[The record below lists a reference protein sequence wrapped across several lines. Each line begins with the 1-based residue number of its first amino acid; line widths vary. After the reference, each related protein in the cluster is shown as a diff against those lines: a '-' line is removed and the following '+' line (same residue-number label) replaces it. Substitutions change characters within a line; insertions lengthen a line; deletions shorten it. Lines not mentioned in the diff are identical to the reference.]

1 MNKLLSFL
9 LIFFSVSTVFGQN
22 KRNGISYQALIVDTT
37 VEQLPGFN
45 NSNVPLINTQICLSF
60 SILDQN
66 NNIEYTEYVRT
77 STDELGMVNEVIGNG
92 QQISPNTWDQINWSS
107 SSKSLKVDLDLE
119 GNCSNFETISNEP
132 LTAVPF
138 ALFSAYSD
146 VPGVPGKSSYEIW
159 LENGNQGSEEDFL
172 DALKGD
178 DGNSGESAF
187 ESWISQGNEGDLNDF
202 LNSLIGVNGESAYQS
217 WLNVGNTGSEADFIN
232 SLKGSNGADG
242 DDFSFDLPDGSG
254 NGDKLEWV
262 WNNNQ
267 WTTRVITPDNTNI
280 ILTSG
285 PGTNNQFI
293 CQNDSIDEITYGFTE
308 TVSGVTVTGL
318 PAGITFVLNNDELS
332 ITGSITA
339 AIIERTSFEYT
350 VQVPQQ
356 GGPNKTAVG
365 ELIFD
370 PAPSISLASGDQNLS
385 SCLNEP
391 IETVE
396 YQLENTANSAN
407 VSGLPPG
414 ITSSIV
420 GERLVLS
427 GTPDPGMA
435 DGSSFNYEITTLPG
449 TCDSVNIQGSMSFS
463 DCSTCYPTA
472 NAGIDATICSG
483 NNFNIA
489 GNVGNAT
496 SISWS
501 TSGNGT
507 FNNPTIAN
515 PIYIHTNDDL
525 NNGFVTLTV
534 RAENNT
540 CGDVEVETDS
550 MVLNITNCNSITA
563 TLINNEEA
571 IVFANNIT
579 FGAEIQTDNIQAIS
593 VAGLCYNT
601 TGGPTTADSKV
612 SENYFNGGFW
622 DDNPPV
628 FEMQLNSVPVDS
640 IFVRAYVETLGGD
653 TIYGDQISIAN
664 QDPNRNHIYNFSTNS
679 GDFSPEDYEIL
690 TTSEFT
696 FPNIISLNN
705 LLWNYDV
712 NAPPN
717 YSNIVRVNFPN
728 LDRISQN
735 LYLSNEF
742 SLREFNAPKLRD
754 IVGDM
759 RIDQNGIEKII
770 LPKLEI
776 MGKSRNARSNY
787 SNECRISKNNF
798 LTQIDLSSLERSR
811 FRFKIYENQLLNE
824 IILPNFSHAGV
835 PRDNPQPQYIGYERT
850 GYGRFEI
857 FDNQNLETISMLTS
871 NTFEGFVRIRNNPNL
886 NTVNFSNVVTVTNGY
901 FEIYS
906 NSSLTNVDFSELI
919 TVDGVSNSSLT
930 VSRIQINNNPSL
942 LNLSFPNLV
951 GSDEFHLMIA
961 DNDLLNDINLPEVT
975 KMFHLQI
982 YNENILGNITL
993 PQLDE
998 IAFKLNIYANNNLTD
1013 LILPSLITTGSNVF
1027 NQNSFYLHSNPLLS
1041 NIDLNNLY
1049 KVYTEIRVT
1058 NNNLLD
1064 LNDFPCNMFIFVNDG
1079 FDCTF
1084 DTITVN
1090 DNLDNNYCFQ
1100 DEDLIPPIDIIT
1112 SPIQNI
1118 TSDKAESGG
1127 TITSLS
1133 KMLSRGIVWSTTQT
1147 PTLNDNSSEN
1157 GNLNG
1162 NYTSYLYNLNPNT
1175 TYYVRAYGTDCE
1187 GTYYG
1192 NTISFTTSN

>member
-1 MNKLLSFL
+1 MKILSKFILLL
-9 LIFFSVSTVFGQN
+9 LFSVYQLFGQN
-22 KRNGISYQALIVDTT
+22 KRNGISYQALIIDTRI
-37 VEQLPGFN
+37 EQLPGYDN
-45 NSNVPLINTQICLSF
+45 VNVPLVNSEICLSF
-60 SILDQN
+60 SIIDEN
-66 NNIEYTEYVRT
+66 GSTEYREYVRT
-77 STDELGMVNEVIGNG
+77 STDALGMINEIIGNG
-92 QQISPNTWDQINWSS
+92 QQISSNTWDEINWSS
-107 SSKSLKVDLDLE
+107 SSKSLKVELDIY
-119 GNCSNFETISNEP
+119 GNCSQFETISNEP

-138 ALFSAYSD
+138 ALYSAKSD
-146 VPGVPGKSSYEIW
+146 IPGPPGKSAYDIW
-159 LENGNQGSEEDFL
+159 LENGNNGSINDFL
-172 DALKGD
+172 ESLIGE
-178 DGNSGESAF
+178 DGISGESAY
-187 ESWISQGNEGDLNDF
+187 EAWKKLGNEGDLEDF
-202 LNSLIGVNGESAYQS
+202 LKSLKGTNGESAYQS
-217 WLNVGNTGSEADFIN
+217 WLNIGNIGSETDFIN
-232 SLKGSNGADG
+232 SLKGANGLDG
-242 DDFSFDLPDGSG
+242 EDFSFDLPDGSG

-262 WNNNQ
+262 WSNNQ
-267 WTTRVITPDNTNI
+267 WTTRVITPDNTSI

-293 CQNDSIDEITYGFTE
+293 CQNDPISTISYGFTD

-318 PAGITFVLNNDELS
+318 PNGINFELNNNELS

-339 AIIERTSFEYT
+339 PVDERTSFEYT
-350 VQVPQQ
+350 VQLPQE

-365 ELIFD
+365 KLIFD
-370 PAPSISLASGDQNLS
+370 PSPEINLSSGDQNLS
-385 SCLNEP
+385 SCLNEE
-391 IETVE
+391 IESVE
-396 YQLENTANSAN
+396 YLLVNTSNSVN
-407 VSGLPPG
+407 VTGLPPG
-414 ITSSIV
+414 INSSIV
-420 GERLVLS
+420 GNQLILS
-427 GTPDPGMA
+427 GTPDAGMA
-435 DGSSFNYEITTLPG
+435 DGSTFNYEITTLPG
-449 TCDSVNIQGSMSFS
+449 TCDPISIQGTMSFS

-472 NAGIDATICSG
+472 NAGVDATICSG
-483 NNFNIA
+483 NNFNLV

-496 SISWS
+496 SINWS

-507 FNNPTIAN
+507 FNNPNIPN

-525 NNGFVTLTV
+525 NNGSVTLTV
-534 RAENNT
+534 RTENNS
-540 CGDVEVETDS
+540 CGSVEVEIDS

-571 IVFANNIT
+571 IVFANDIT

-601 TGGPTTADSKV
+601 TGGPTTADNKV
-612 SENYFNGGFW
+612 SQNYFNGGFW
-622 DDNPPV
+622 NDDPPV

-653 TIYGDQISIAN
+653 TIYGDQIAIAN
-664 QDPNRNHIYNFSTNS
+664 QDPNRNHIYNFTTTSS
-679 GDFSPEDYEIL
+679 DFSPEDYEIL

-696 FPNIISLNN
+696 FPNIISLRN
-705 LLWNYDV
+705 LYWNYDV

-717 YSNIVRVNFPN
+717 YSNIVRINFPN

-735 LYLSNEF
+735 LYMSNEF

-754 IVGDM
+754 IGRDM

-776 MGKSRNARSNY
+776 IGYNRELRY
-787 SNECRISKNNF
+787 SYVEECRISKNNF

-811 FRFKIYENQLLNE
+811 YRFKIFDNQLLNE
-824 IILPNFSHAGV
+824 IILPNFSNAGINDSY
-835 PRDNPQPQYIGYERT
+835 DNNELYRGN
-850 GYGRFEI
+850 GRFEI
-857 FDNQNLETISMLTS
+857 FDNQNLETLSMLTS
-871 NTFEGFVRIRNNPNL
+871 NTFEGFIRIRDNPNL
-886 NTVNFSNVVTVTNGY
+886 NAVNFSNVVTVTNGY
-901 FEIYS
+901 IEIYS
-906 NSSLTNVDFSELI
+906 NPLLTDVDFSELV
-919 TVDGVSNSSLT
+919 TVNGISNSSLI
-930 VSRIQINNNPSL
+930 VSRIQVNNNPLL
-942 LNLSFPNLV
+942 LNINFPMLV
-951 GSDEFHLMIA
+951 GSDEFHLKIA
-961 DNDLLNDINLPEVT
+961 DNDLLNNISLPEVI
-975 KMFHLQI
+975 KMFHLEI
-982 YNENILGNITL
+982 YNENILSDITL
-993 PQLDE
+993 PKLDE
-998 IAFKLNIYANNNLTD
+998 IAYKLNIYANNSLTD

-1027 NQNSFYLHSNPLLS
+1027 NQNSFYLHSNPQLN

-1064 LNDFPCNMFIFVNDG
+1064 VNNFPCNLFVFVNDG

-1084 DTITVN
+1084 DTITIN

-1133 KMLSRGIVWSTTQT
+1133 KMLSRGVVWSTTET
-1147 PTLNDNSSEN
+1147 PTLNDNYSEN

-1192 NTISFTTSN
+1192 NTISFTTNN

>member
-1 MNKLLSFL
+1 MNKIFSFL

-22 KRNGISYQALIVDTT
+22 KRNGISYQALIVDIT

-45 NSNVPLINTQICLSF
+45 NSNVPLVNTQICLSF
-60 SILDQN
+60 SIIDQN

-92 QQISPNTWDQINWSS
+92 QQISPNAWDQINWSL

-119 GNCSNFETISNEP
+119 GNCSNFQTISNEP

-172 DALKGD
+172 DSLEGD
-178 DGNSGESAF
+178 DGNSGKSAF

-202 LNSLIGVNGESAYQS
+202 LNSLIGVDGESAYQS
-217 WLNVGNTGSEADFIN
+217 WLNVGNTGSEVDFIN
-232 SLKGSNGADG
+232 SLKGSNGVDG

-285 PGTNNQFI
+285 PETNNQFI
-293 CQNDSIDEITYGFTE
+293 CQNNSIDEITYGFTE

-435 DGSSFNYEITTLPG
+435 PGSLFSYEITTLPG
-449 TCDSVNIQGSMSFS
+449 TCDSVNIQGSMNFS

-540 CGDVEVETDS
+540 CGNVEVETDS

-593 VAGLCYNT
+593 VAGLCYNN
-601 TGGPTTADSKV
+601 TGGPTTVDNKV

-622 DDNPPV
+622 DDNPPI

-653 TIYGDQISIAN
+653 TIYGDQIAIAN

-696 FPNIISLNN
+696 FPNIITLNN

-728 LDRISQN
+728 LDRIERDF
-735 LYLSNEF
+735 LLSNEF

-754 IVGDM
+754 IGRRLVVDK
-759 RIDQNGIEKII
+759 NGLEKLL
-770 LPKLEI
+770 LPMVETFGI
-776 MGKSRNARSNY
+776 RYSPRSNH
-787 SNECRISKNNF
+787 SPFENIIRNNN
-798 LTQIDLSSLERSR
+798 S
-811 FRFKIYENQLLNE
+811 LNE
-824 IILPNFSHAGV
+824 IDFRNLVQTRYRLIITDNNILEEIIFPKISNPGFT
-835 PRDNPQPQYIGYERT
+835 DNNNDSGYLY
-850 GYGRFEI
+850 YGNSRLEI
-857 FDNQNLETISMLTS
+857 SDNQNLETISMLTS
-871 NTFEGFVRIRNNPNL
+871 NTLVGFVRIRDNPNL

-901 FEIYS
+901 IEIYS
-906 NSSLTNVDFSELI
+906 NSLLTNVDFSELV
-919 TVDGVSNSSLT
+919 TVNGTSISSLI
-930 VSRIQINNNPSL
+930 VSRIQVNGNSSL
-942 LNLSFPNLV
+942 LNLSFPKLV
-951 GSDEFHLMIA
+951 GSDEFHLKIF
-961 DNDLLNDINLPEVT
+961 DNDLLNNISLPQVN
-975 KMFHLQI
+975 KMFQLDI
-982 YNENILGNITL
+982 YNENILSNITL
-993 PQLDE
+993 PNLDE
-998 IAFKLNIYANNNLTD
+998 IAYRLYIYANNNLTD
-1013 LILPSLITTGSNVF
+1013 LIIPSLITTGSNVY

-1041 NIDLNNLY
+1041 SIDLNNLN

-1064 LNDFPCNMFIFVNDG
+1064 VNDFPCNLFIFVNDG

-1084 DTITVN
+1084 DTITIN

-1112 SPIQNI
+1112 SPIVNI
-1118 TSDKAESGG
+1118 TSDNAESGG

-1162 NYTSYLYNLNPNT
+1162 NYTSYLYDLNPNT

>member
-1 MNKLLSFL
+1 MKIFSKFILLFLLSIYQL
-9 LIFFSVSTVFGQN
+9 FGQN
-22 KRNGISYQALIVDTT
+22 ERNGISYQALIIDTRI
-37 VEQLPGFN
+37 EQLPGYDN
-45 NSNVPLINTQICLSF
+45 VNVPLVNSEICLSF
-60 SILDQN
+60 SIIDEN
-66 NNIEYTEYVRT
+66 GTTEYREYVRT
-77 STDELGMVNEVIGNG
+77 STDALGMINEIIGNG
-92 QQISPNTWDQINWSS
+92 QQISSNTWDEINWSS
-107 SSKSLKVDLDLE
+107 SSKSLKVELDIY
-119 GNCSNFETISNEP
+119 GNCSQFEIISNEP

-138 ALFSAYSD
+138 ALYSAKSD
-146 VPGVPGKSSYEIW
+146 IPGPPGKSAYDLW
-159 LENGNQGSEEDFL
+159 LENGNNGSINDFL
-172 DALKGD
+172 ESLIGV
-178 DGNSGESAF
+178 DGISGESAY
-187 ESWISQGNEGDLNDF
+187 EAWKRLGNEGELEDF
-202 LNSLIGVNGESAYQS
+202 LKSLKGTNGESAYQS
-217 WLNVGNTGSEADFIN
+217 WLNIGNIGSETDFIN
-232 SLKGSNGADG
+232 SLKGNNGLDG
-242 DDFSFDLPDGSG
+242 EDFSFDLPDGSG

-262 WNNNQ
+262 WNNDQ
-267 WTTRVITPDNTNI
+267 WSTRVITPDNTSI

-293 CQNDSIDEITYGFTE
+293 CQNEPISTISYGFTD

-318 PAGITFVLNNDELS
+318 PVGVNFELNNNELS

-339 AIIERTSFEYT
+339 PVIERTSFEYT
-350 VQVPQQ
+350 VQLPQE

-365 ELIFD
+365 KLIFD
-370 PAPSISLASGDQNLS
+370 PAPQINLSSGDQNLS
-385 SCLNEP
+385 SCLNEE
-391 IETVE
+391 IESVE
-396 YQLENTANSAN
+396 YLLLNTSNSVN
-407 VSGLPPG
+407 VTGLPPG
-414 ITSSIV
+414 IRSSIV
-420 GERLVLS
+420 DNQLILS
-427 GTPDPGMA
+427 GTPDAGMA
-435 DGSSFNYEITTLPG
+435 DGSTFNYEITTLQG
-449 TCDSVNIQGSMSFS
+449 TCDPISIQGTMSFS

-472 NAGIDATICSG
+472 NAGVDATICSG

-507 FNNPTIAN
+507 FNNPNISN

-525 NNGFVTLTV
+525 NSGSVTLTV
-534 RAENNT
+534 RTENNS
-540 CGDVEVETDS
+540 CGNVEVEIDS

-571 IVFANNIT
+571 IVFANNVS

-601 TGGPTTADSKV
+601 TGGPTIADNKV
-612 SENYFNGGFW
+612 SQNYFNGGFW

-640 IFVRAYVETLGGD
+640 IFVRAYVETIGGD

-664 QDPNRNHIYNFSTNS
+664 QDPNRNHIYNFTTNS
-679 GDFSPEDYEIL
+679 NDFSPEDYEIL

-696 FPNIISLNN
+696 FPNIISLRN
-705 LLWNYDV
+705 LYWNYDV

-728 LDRISQN
+728 LDRITEN
-735 LYLSNEF
+735 FYLSNEF

-754 IVGDM
+754 IGQRLVVNKNGLEKLLLPMIETFGRD
-759 RIDQNGIEKII
+759 RSPCFNNSSSYNSLIID
-770 LPKLEI
+770 
-776 MGKSRNARSNY
+776 
-787 SNECRISKNNF
+787 NN
-798 LTQIDLSSLERSR
+798 S
-811 FRFKIYENQLLNE
+811 LNE
-824 IILPNFSHAGV
+824 IDFRNLVQTRYLLTISGNNALEEIVFPKLS
-835 PRDNPQPQYIGYERT
+835 NPGFLDKYRGCHYR
-850 GYGRFEI
+850 GDSRLEI
-857 FDNQNLETISMLTS
+857 YQNSNLETISMLTS
-871 NTFEGFVRIRNNPNL
+871 NTFEGFVRIRDNPNL

-906 NSSLTNVDFSELI
+906 NSSLTDVDFSELV
-919 TVDGVSNSSLT
+919 TVDGVSNSSLI

-942 LNLSFPNLV
+942 LNLSFPNLL
-951 GSDEFHLMIA
+951 GSDEFHLKIY
-961 DNDLLNDINLPEVT
+961 DNDFLNNISLPEVI
-975 KMFHLQI
+975 KIFHLEVF
-982 YNENILGNITL
+982 NENILSNITL
-993 PQLDE
+993 PELDE
-998 IAFKLNIYANNNLTD
+998 IAYKLNIYANNNLTD
-1013 LILPSLITTGSNVF
+1013 LILSSLITTGSNVF

-1041 NIDLNNLY
+1041 NIDLDNLY

-1090 DNLDNNYCFQ
+1090 NNLDNNYCFQ

-1133 KMLSRGIVWSTTQT
+1133 KMLSRGIVWSTTDT
-1147 PTLNDNSSEN
+1147 PTLNDNYSEN

-1192 NTISFTTSN
+1192 NTISFTTTN